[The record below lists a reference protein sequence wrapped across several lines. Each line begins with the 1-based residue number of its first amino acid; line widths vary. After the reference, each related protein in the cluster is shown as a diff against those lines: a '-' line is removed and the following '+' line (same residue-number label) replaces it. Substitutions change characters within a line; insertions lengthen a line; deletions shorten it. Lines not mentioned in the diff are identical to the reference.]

1 MCYVLCVA
9 ASMEPCLNR
18 PPANGHSM
26 RVLLVEDEKKVA
38 SFVARALREDTYAVD
53 VAENGQ
59 KALELATRK
68 LYDAILLDV
77 RLPGLMRIQVCR
89 ELRELG
95 IETPILLRTPRTLL
109 SHGI

>member
-1 MCYVLCVA
+1 
-9 ASMEPCLNR
+9 MEPCLNR

-59 KALELATRK
+59 KALELATDRK
-68 LYDAILLDV
+68 ERRV
-77 RLPGLMRIQVCR
+77 GKECR
-89 ELRELG
+89 SRWS
-95 IETPILLRTPRTLL
+95 PY
-109 SHGI
+109 H